1 MYYLT
6 SQVLTVLVM
15 TAVLGLSGLWP
26 MPVQAQNQAQQ
37 TQPEQPRSN
46 DDSLGAAR
54 DQLEQA
60 FSSYREK
67 NIQATR
73 EHLLQ
78 ARGLLDQSALNS
90 ASQTVKTEARKLV
103 DEIQAFE
110 QKLAAGNEAEESS
123 IARFWRRATSFIRRE
138 AEQLVDQYVEL
149 SQNEKTFKHLLDAKM
164 HLFIAE
170 HDLFVSKDSRDAY
183 AELYKVLVDL
193 DLASREAVGEFK
205 PQVADLTDKV
215 TALRKLM
222 SASEQSWLGSE
233 VIEHL
238 QNARSDLLLAEQTAK
253 PETSL
258 QISII
263 RHQIEGLRREE
274 ETRNLRNDY
283 DAIME
288 DLKLIISKLET
299 K

>member
-1 MYYLT
+1 MLYVKTQFITVLI
-6 SQVLTVLVM
+6 LTV
-15 TAVLGLSGLWP
+15 AFGLCGSWP
-26 MPVQAQNQAQQ
+26 TPVQAQDPARA
-37 TQPEQPRSN
+37 TAPLAT
-46 DDSLGAAR
+46 DDSLSAAR

-60 FSSYREK
+60 FSSYRDQDIE
-67 NIQATR
+67 ATR
-73 EHLLQ
+73 NHLRQ
-78 ARGLLDQSALNS
+78 ARDLLDQSVLNS
-90 ASQTVKTEARKLV
+90 ASQTVKTEAKKLV
-103 DEIQAFE
+103 DEIESFE
-110 QKLAAGNEAEESS
+110 QKLVAGSAEEEGS

-138 AEQLVDQYVEL
+138 TEQLLHQYIEL

-170 HDLFVSKDSRDAY
+170 HDLFVSNDTRDAY
-183 AELYKVLVDL
+183 EELDKVLVDL
-193 DLASREAVGEFK
+193 DLASQQAVGQFK
-205 PQVADLTDKV
+205 PQVDELTEKV

-222 SASEQSWLGSE
+222 SASEESWLGSE

-238 QNARSDLLLAEQTAK
+238 QNAHSDLLLAEQTAK

-263 RHQIEGLRREE
+263 RHQIESLRREE

-299 K
+299 E